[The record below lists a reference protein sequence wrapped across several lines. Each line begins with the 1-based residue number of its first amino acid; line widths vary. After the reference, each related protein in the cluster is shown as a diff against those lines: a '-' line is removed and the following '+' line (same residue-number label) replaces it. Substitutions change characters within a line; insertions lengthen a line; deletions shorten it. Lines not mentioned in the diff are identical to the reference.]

1 MDWEEVS
8 GEYQS
13 MNIKNIGD
21 KIDKKA
27 MGLAITLM
35 LMSWGA
41 LPIVYL
47 LLKRENKRREK
58 ENVG

>member
-1 MDWEEVS
+1 VDWEEVS

-13 MNIKNIGD
+13 MNIKSIGD

-27 MGLAITLM
+27 MTLAITLM

-47 LLKRENKRREK
+47 LLKRENKRRKK